1 MAKGQMRTPRE
12 KKKPKQ
18 EKKEKAVSAYQ
29 QAYNQRPGGNTSS
42 RSQKRKT
49 ETAGPAAV
57 SGCRLR
63 PRSSS
68 W

>member
-29 QAYNQRPGGNTSS
+29 QAYNQRPGGNTIVT
-42 RSQKRKT
+42 QPKK
-49 ETAGPAAV
+49 EN
-57 SGCRLR
+57 
-63 PRSSS
+63 
-68 W
+68 